1 MSETIQNRFHISPS
15 AARMLEWPEFLQYFS
30 GYASSAAGRQKILE
44 LQAPEDL
51 KAELEISH
59 EALQCALKDQIPS
72 LSTLENSEEL
82 IHKAAIENQV
92 MDGAEILHL
101 LKLIALN
108 NEVRN
113 SAEGWNREFPR
124 LFSRMS
130 HLPDLKTLEREIDS
144 VIDPTGEL
152 KEDATPELARLYKQT
167 SHLKTRVERAL
178 ERYFRDSR
186 YQGVLQEDYVTYR
199 HGRAVLL
206 ARSEQKQA
214 IRGVVHGISG
224 SGASVFLEP
233 FNVLELNNELAE
245 LNDQIREEITRILKQ
260 LTASIARNTDALL
273 FSLQQLTVLDTIF
286 ARGRF
291 GKFHQAAI
299 PEMTS
304 DFHLRLIDGRHPLL
318 EAALKKE
325 NRLPVPLSLEM
336 PPDKKAL
343 VVTGPNTGGK
353 TVFLKTAGLLTLM
366 AHHALPVPAAEGTK
380 FPIIKSMEA
389 DIGDQQSIS
398 ESLSTFS
405 SHIRNIRNILEH
417 VQERSIVL
425 LDELGTGTDPEE
437 GAPLAV
443 AILEEF
449 LKRDTKTLITSH
461 HSQMKVFAFNHPQ
474 CLTAAMEFDQNNLQP
489 TYRVHLDQVGASHA
503 FEIAERLG
511 LPSAILKNARSLVGD
526 ERRRIDEFQRRLQ
539 EKIHQLTIKQ
549 EELEREKAEWESKA
563 NEQQQKLDA
572 LQNKLEQELRTLRE
586 QNADLIRTMNA
597 KVEVMLDSIK
607 DAQERQALRKQLKEE
622 VMPAIQ
628 SVQQLTAVDK
638 EPEKFNPGERV
649 WVNLYKDFGEII
661 SIKKE
666 QAEVLIRNIRFTV
679 PLNTLERKQSVQE
692 TLPKGVHVVYAE
704 KNVEPELNLIGQTV
718 DEALSAADK
727 YLDDAVLGQLPQV
740 RLIHGHGTGKLKRA
754 LEEMLTS
761 HPHVRG
767 FHPESPQRGG
777 TGVTVV
783 ELKAL

>member
-1 MSETIQNRFHISPS
+1 MNKSTKDLFHISAS
-15 AARMLEWPEFLQYFS
+15 ASRMLEWLDFLEYLS
-30 GYASSAAGRQKILE
+30 GFTVSPAGRQKILAM
-44 LQAPEDL
+44 QPPEDME
-51 KAELEISH
+51 AELAVSN

-72 LSTLENSEEL
+72 LSTLENCEDL
-82 IHKAAIENQV
+82 IHKSAIENQV
-92 MDGAEILHL
+92 MDGVEILHI

-108 NEVRN
+108 NEIRN
-113 SAEGWNREFPR
+113 SGQGWNREFP
-124 LFSRMS
+124 LLHTRMI
-130 HLPDLKTLEREIDS
+130 HLPDLKNLEREINS
-144 VIDPTGEL
+144 VLDPTGEL
-152 KEDATPELARLYKQT
+152 KEDATPELARLHKQT
-167 SHLKTRVERAL
+167 LNLKSRVERAL
-178 ERYFRDSR
+178 ERYFRDTR
-186 YQGVLQEDYVTYR
+186 YQGMLQEDYVTYR

-206 ARSEQKQA
+206 VRSEQKHA
-214 IRGVVHGISG
+214 IRGVVHGVSG

-233 FNVLELNNELAE
+233 FSVLDLNNELAE
-245 LNDQIREEITRILKQ
+245 MDDQIREETARILKQ
-260 LTASIARNTDALL
+260 ITTSIARDSDALL
-273 FSLQQLTVLDTIF
+273 FSLQQLTILDTIF
-286 ARGRF
+286 SRGRF
-291 GKFHQAAI
+291 GKLHRCSI
-299 PEMTS
+299 PEMTA
-304 DFHLRLIDGRHPLL
+304 DFHLCLLDGRHPLL

-325 NRLPVPLSLEM
+325 SRTPVPLSVEM

-380 FPIIKSMEA
+380 FPIVASIEA

-405 SHIRNIRNILEH
+405 SHIRNIRNILDQ
-417 VQERSIVL
+417 VQERSLVL

-443 AILEEF
+443 AILQEF
-449 LKRDTKTLITSH
+449 LRRDTKTLITSH

-474 CLTAAMEFDQNNLQP
+474 CLTAAMEFDQENLQP

-503 FEIAERLG
+503 FEIAGRLG
-511 LPSAILKNARSLVGD
+511 LPSSILQNARSLVGD
-526 ERRRIDEFQRRLQ
+526 ERKRIDEFQRRLQ
-539 EKIHQLTIKQ
+539 EKIHQLTLRQ
-549 EELEREKAEWESKA
+549 EELEREKSEWESRSR
-563 NEQQQKLDA
+563 EQQQKLDA
-572 LQNKLEQELRTLRE
+572 MQTKLEQQLRTLRE

-597 KVEVMLDSIK
+597 KVERMLDSIR

-622 VMPAIQ
+622 VIPAIE
-628 SVQQLTAVDK
+628 SVQQLTTIEK
-638 EPEKFNPGERV
+638 EPETFNPGERV
-649 WVNLYKDFGEII
+649 WVQMYKDFGQVV
-661 SIKKE
+661 SIKKG

-679 PLNTLERKQSVQE
+679 PVNTLEKKQAVQE
-692 TLPKGVHVVYAE
+692 SLPKGVQVIYAE

-754 LEEMLTS
+754 LEEMLSS
-761 HPHVRG
+761 HPHVQS

-777 TGVTVV
+777 SGVTVV
-783 ELKAL
+783 ELRQL